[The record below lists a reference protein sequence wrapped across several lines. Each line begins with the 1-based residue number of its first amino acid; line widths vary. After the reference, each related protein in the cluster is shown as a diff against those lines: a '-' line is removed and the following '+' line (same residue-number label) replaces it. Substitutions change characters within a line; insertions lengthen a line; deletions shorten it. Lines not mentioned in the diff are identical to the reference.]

1 MTPFPSERLKH
12 FSRSGAIVAAL
23 AVSLCLYALETV
35 SAQSRT
41 EPTPYEVVWTTPSND
56 WTGSM
61 PLGNGEIGVNARLDG
76 AGNLSLLIARTDAW
90 DDYGRLVKIG
100 GVRVSLFGESEE
112 IPENKS
118 QPFLQSL
125 DTRTGIMSASSGAVG
140 YETRWRLW
148 VDAKRPVIVV
158 EIDSDYYLTPRLA
171 LDLWR
176 TEPAEPLADPEVS
189 DLFWG
194 TQNAGSVYPDEILTG
209 DALEAAGRIGWRHVN
224 TKTPFFDQIAA
235 VQGTTDA
242 PGRVNP
248 LAGRIFGAQISA
260 AAPVYQDERTLY
272 SQVGL
277 RHRFEIAVTSTLGK
291 TPDEWLAESTAVLA
305 DAATNAID
313 VRRAEHTLWWSDFAA
328 RSRILISKR
337 PTFERKPPTESTLF
351 NTTEQP
357 LGVGLDANGSSRFR
371 GELQHF
377 RLYDDVLTDRQIQK
391 IAGYCRLDPEDIR
404 LLSKYTSLADSDLL
418 LLAAYY
424 KLTSAEIA
432 EMAKEYTPEER
443 KLYALTD
450 NITYHDIRVLQTI
463 KNFSAIT
470 PYFRYD
476 SPGHT
481 RIRASSKWKFPDGFT
496 LEIMFRTPEP
506 DKNVTDKSAAD
517 KNAAE
522 QTAPNPTAPNRG
534 FSRLFDKMPAAGGAG
549 FALDMTPEG
558 KLRLM
563 VGADAENYSEFVA
576 DGRWHHVAL
585 TVDSFDR
592 TRLFL
597 DGSEIVSERG
607 RRVLAG
613 DETLVVTCAYL
624 LQRYLDACAGR
635 GNYPIKFN
643 GSLFTVPTHGKP
655 YGPDYRRWGPGYWW
669 QNTRLPYISKPAA
682 GDFDLMK
689 PLFAMYAQMLPV
701 CRYRTTNY
709 FGFDGAY
716 YPECL
721 YPWGDV
727 FPETYGP
734 TPWNE
739 RENRLQETGWHKYEW
754 VGGLELLWLQLAYY
768 EYTLDDAFLAETL
781 LPTADSLL
789 AFFDHYYKTG
799 EDGKLIMTPAQALE
813 TWWTCTNPMPEIAGL
828 TAVTAGLLALD
839 PAKTTEERR
848 AAWSA
853 FSAKIPP
860 IPTRIDPV
868 TGSPLLAA
876 AASFADK
883 NNIENP
889 ELYAVFPFRLFTFD
903 KPNVD
908 LALRA
913 LGQRETQGPKG
924 WQQDELFLTTLG
936 QTEEA
941 HRLLV
946 ERARTK
952 NAHSRFPI
960 FWGPNY
966 DWVPDQDHGG
976 VLSCAL
982 QQMVMQCEG
991 DKIYLLP
998 AFPKEWDVDFRLH
1011 APKNTVVSGKTV
1023 RGKIVS
1029 LTVTPPERAK
1039 DVILAKPPKSE
1050 RF

>member
-1 MTPFPSERLKH
+1 MTVLQRQ
-12 FSRSGAIVAAL
+12 AQWAL
-23 AVSLCLYALETV
+23 WRIAWTV
-35 SAQSRT
+35 LLGGLIQSVGSATAQSV
-41 EPTPYEVVWTTPSND
+41 PASPYQVEWTTPSVD
-56 WTGSM
+56 WNGSM
-61 PLGNGEIGVNARLDG
+61 PLGNGEIGVNALLDG
-76 AGNLSLLIARTDAW
+76 AGNLSVLLARTDAW

-100 GVRVSLFGESEE
+100 GVRVSLFNE
-112 IPENKS
+112 PEKIS
-118 QPFLQSL
+118 PKTLTPFLQTL
-125 DTRTGIMSASSGAVG
+125 DTRTGIMSASSGQVG
-140 YETRWRLW
+140 YEIRWRLW
-148 VDAKRPVIVV
+148 VDAQRPVVV
-158 EIDSDYYLTPRLA
+158 IEIDSDYYLTPRLS

-176 TEPAEPLADPEVS
+176 TEPAEPLAAPEVS

-194 TQNAGSVYPDEILTG
+194 TAQPGSVYPDEILIG
-209 DALEAAGRIGWRHVN
+209 EEFESAKRIGWRHVN
-224 TKTPFFDQIAA
+224 TATPYFDQIGAI
-235 VQGTTDA
+235 QGTADA
-242 PGRVNP
+242 PNRTNP
-248 LAGRIFGAQISA
+248 LAGRIFGALVSA
-260 AAPVYQDERTLY
+260 AAPVYKDERTLY

-291 TPDEWLAESTAVLA
+291 TPHEWEAETTAVLT
-305 DAATNAID
+305 DAAATPISQ
-313 VRRAEHTLWWSDFAA
+313 RRAEHTLWWSDFSA
-328 RSRILISKR
+328 RSRILLSKR
-337 PTFERKPPTESTLF
+337 PAFEYTPPAESTLF
-351 NTTEQP
+351 NATEQP
-357 LGVGLDANGSSRFR
+357 LRVGIDTNGSSRFR

-377 RLYDDVLTDRQIQK
+377 RLYDDVLSDRQIQR
-391 IAGYCRLDPEDIR
+391 IAGYCRLDPEDVR
-404 LLSKYTSLADSDLL
+404 LLSKYAALADSDLL

-443 KLYALTD
+443 KLYALAD
-450 NITYHDIRVLQTI
+450 NISFQDIRVLQTM
-463 KNFSAIT
+463 KNFTAIT

-481 RIRASSKWKFPDGFT
+481 QIRASSKWKFPDGFT
-496 LEIMFRTPEP
+496 LEIMFRTPKPPAPDESVTGSSEP
-506 DKNVTDKSAAD
+506 CRSASS
-517 KNAAE
+517 
-522 QTAPNPTAPNRG
+522 RG
-534 FSRLFDKMPAAGGAG
+534 FSRLFDKIPSGGGEG
-549 FALDMTPEG
+549 FALDMTAEG
-558 KLRLM
+558 KLRLI
-563 VGADAENYSEFVA
+563 VGADAENYPEFVA

-585 TVDSFDR
+585 TVDEHDR

-597 DGSEIVSERG
+597 DGSEIISERG
-607 RRVLAG
+607 RRVLVG
-613 DETLVVTCAYL
+613 DETLIVTRAYL
-624 LQRYLDACAGR
+624 LQRYIDACAGR

-643 GSLFTVPTHGKP
+643 GSLFTTPADGKP
-655 YGPDYRRWGPGYWW
+655 HGPDYRRWGPGYWW
-669 QNTRLPYISKPAA
+669 QNTRLPYLSKPAA

-689 PLFAMYAQMLPV
+689 PLFDMYAKMLPT
-701 CRYRTTNY
+701 CLHRTQKY
-709 FGFDGAY
+709 FGFEGCAY

-727 FPETYGP
+727 FPQTYG
-734 TPWNE
+734 TQPWNE
-739 RENRLQETGWHKYEW
+739 RENRLQASGWHKYEW
-754 VGGLELLWLQLAYY
+754 VSGLELLWLQLAYY
-768 EYTLDDAFLAETL
+768 DYTLDNAFLAETL
-781 LPTADSLL
+781 LPTANAVL

-799 EDGKLIMTPAQALE
+799 EDGKLVMTPAQALE

-828 TAVTAGLLALD
+828 TATLERLLALD

-848 AAWSA
+848 AAWTA
-853 FSAKIPP
+853 LAAKIPP
-860 IPTRIDPV
+860 IPTRIDPT
-868 TGSPLLAA
+868 TGSTLLAA
-876 AASFADK
+876 AMSFADK

-913 LGQRETQGPKG
+913 LQQRETQGPKG

-936 QTEEA
+936 QNDQA

-952 NAHSRFPI
+952 HALSRFPV

-966 DWVPDQDHGG
+966 DWVPDQDHGS
-976 VLSCAL
+976 VLTCAL

-1039 DVILAKPPKSE
+1039 DVIIAKPPKSE